1 MHTGNVRWFDQ
12 RRGYGFIQPA
22 DGFSDIFVHRS
33 ALDRAGLATL
43 KPHQVVIFEVVT
55 KNGLARAEDVAVVN

>member
-22 DGFSDIFVHRS
+22 EGPHDIFVHRS
-33 ALDRAGLATL
+33 ALVRAGLARL
-43 KPHQVVIFEVVT
+43 EPNQVVVFEVVR
-55 KNGLARAEDVAVVN
+55 KDGLAQAEDIVVLN

>member
-22 DGFSDIFVHRS
+22 DGYRDIFIHRS
-33 ALDRAGLATL
+33 ALERAGLATL
-43 KPHQVVIFEVVT
+43 QPNQVVIFEVVT
-55 KNGLARAEDVAVVN
+55 KDGHTQAEDIVVLN

>member
-22 DGFSDIFVHRS
+22 DGYRDIFVHRS
-33 ALDRAGLATL
+33 ALTRAGLATL
-43 KPHQVVIFEVVT
+43 QPNQVVVFEVVT
-55 KNGLARAEDVAVVN
+55 KDGHSQAEDIAVLN

>member
-22 DGFSDIFVHRS
+22 DGYRDIFVHRS
-33 ALDRAGLATL
+33 ALARAGLAR
-43 KPHQVVIFEVVT
+43 PPFVT
-55 KNGLARAEDVAVVN
+55 TSKITT

>member
-22 DGFSDIFVHRS
+22 GGYRDIFVHRS
-33 ALDRAGLATL
+33 ALERAGLATL
-43 KPHQVVIFEVVT
+43 QPYQVVIFDVVT
-55 KNGLARAEDVAVVN
+55 KDGLAQAEDIAVVD

>member
-22 DGFSDIFVHRS
+22 EGYHDIYVHRS
-33 ALDRAGLATL
+33 ALQRAGLATL
-43 KPHQVVIFEVVT
+43 QPNQVVVFEVVT
-55 KNGLARAEDVAVVN
+55 KDGLARAEDIAVVN

>member
-22 DGFSDIFVHRS
+22 DGPRDIFVHRS
-33 ALDRAGLATL
+33 ALARAGLARL
-43 KPHQVVIFEVVT
+43 EPHQAVVFEVVR
-55 KNGLARAEDVAVVN
+55 KDGLAQAVDIVVLN

>member
-22 DGFSDIFVHRS
+22 DGYCDIFVHRS
-33 ALDRAGLATL
+33 ALTRAGLATL
-43 KPHQVVIFEVVT
+43 QPNQVVVFEVVT
-55 KNGLARAEDVAVVN
+55 KDGHSQAEDIAVLN